1 MVGLAVAGRPDT
13 PPPEEGAASAD
24 SVNFRMAEHRWVH
37 RLLFVFAPSRH
48 DERFKQQ
55 VARLSTDRGGMR
67 ERDLLLISVV
77 TDGPNRANGQPL
89 TADAAQRL
97 RVRFGVGHSAFRTVL
112 IGKDGAEKRRDAAP
126 VTARSLFD
134 TIDAMPMRQREMREG
149 GGGTP

>member
-13 PPPEEGAASAD
+13 PTPEEGAASAD

-37 RLLFVFAPSRH
+37 RLLFVFALSRH
-48 DERFKQQ
+48 GE
-55 VARLSTDRGGMR
+55 
-67 ERDLLLISVV
+67 
-77 TDGPNRANGQPL
+77 
-89 TADAAQRL
+89 
-97 RVRFGVGHSAFRTVL
+97 RFGVAHSAFRTVL
-112 IGKDGAEKRRDAAP
+112 VGKDGAEKRRDAAP